1 LKRLLF
7 LAVLLPVAA
16 SAQFQG
22 VIPVNSQTV
31 DMTSFVT
38 NAVDQLVNTYAGLF
52 LALVHP
58 WLRN

>member
-1 LKRLLF
+1 MLF